1 MKRCPACR
9 RVYDRDAKFCQ
20 IDGTI
25 LADFNSDPL
34 IGRMIAKRYRLVRR
48 LGHGPLGAVY
58 LAAELAT
65 GRSVAVKILVS
76 ELQCDDDVLKQCL
89 WDARFATASRPSH
102 IVRVYEVDRTDDGR
116 VFIAMEYLE
125 GETLSDL
132 IQREGALELG
142 RALTL
147 ASQIARGVAAASRAG
162 VSHRDLKP
170 QNVMVM
176 SPDER
181 VKVTDFG
188 VAWLRRGAHSGTLTR
203 LGEGATK
210 YMAPEQWVGADAD
223 DRTDVYGIGAVL
235 YAMLAGP
242 APSIARTRVVAG
254 SDIRWEAPP
263 PIRTARPDIPVS
275 LEHFLARAME
285 REPERRHNGIEAFAE
300 DLFNLTASII
310 ETQTKEAG
318 AREAPYAERG
328 QAYREQWRARWPGYR
343 ARWQA
348 ERDRWQVWSRAQMS
362 GATVAVARVAN
373 SAAHAIAGKATGA
386 AAGASRMVAGVTRTV
401 GHGLAAVSR
410 KAAGAATGASRVV
423 ATAAGTVAGAVGAR
437 HERCRSQ

>member
-1 MKRCPACR
+1 
-9 RVYDRDAKFCQ
+9 
-20 IDGTI
+20 
-25 LADFNSDPL
+25 
-34 IGRMIAKRYRLVRR
+34 
-48 LGHGPLGAVY
+48 
-58 LAAELAT
+58 
-65 GRSVAVKILVS
+65 
-76 ELQCDDDVLKQCL
+76 
-89 WDARFATASRPSH
+89 
-102 IVRVYEVDRTDDGR
+102 VYEVDRTDDGR

-142 RALTL
+142 RALAL
-147 ASQIARGVAAASRAG
+147 ASQIARGVARRFESGSVPPRSQAAERHGHESRRAG
-162 VSHRDLKP
+162 QSD
-170 QNVMVM
+170 
-176 SPDER
+176 
-181 VKVTDFG
+181 G
-188 VAWLRRGAHSGTLTR
+188 LRNRLASASSEESGALTR
-203 LGEGATK
+203 LGDGATK

-285 REPERRHNGIEAFAE
+285 REPERRHNGIEALAE

-318 AREAPYAERG
+318 ARAAAVGLWRPYVERG
-328 QAYREQWRARWPGYR
+328 QAYREQWRARWAVYR

-362 GATVAVARVAN
+362 GATGAAARVA
-373 SAAHAIAGKATGA
+373 TGA
-386 AAGASRMVAGVTRTV
+386 SRTV
-401 GHGLAAVSR
+401 GHGLGSR
-410 KAAGAATGASRVV
+410 PAHGCGRGDRRSTRPWRPRRERSR
-423 ATAAGTVAGAVGAR
+423 ALWESR
-437 HERCRSQ
+437 HERCRSQGDQWATAWRTSRAREPASRRALPAR